1 MITKTRKEREIAAR
15 KLDIMKTAAI
25 LFSRKDFHS
34 VSVDEIAD
42 QVGLSKGTIYLYF
55 ETKENLFFSI
65 LIDRTKNLLKA
76 LNRAVLLDSF
86 ETSLQHFI
94 RTYLDYFQK
103 HEAYFKL
110 MHSEKTRS
118 SLEAHYQLHDYATEI
133 MGQFMSTI
141 TQLLN
146 IGIRE
151 NVLRALDVT
160 DMAKGLAGLLNTFTF
175 YRIFSSSGKS
185 PEDECETIME
195 LFLNGV
201 KREN

>member
-1 MITKTRKEREIAAR
+1 MITKTRKEREIEAR

-175 YRIFSSSGKS
+175 YRIFCRVFGK
-185 PEDECETIME
+185 
-195 LFLNGV
+195 
-201 KREN
+201 